1 MSKPSLPA
9 VAELPVMWQ
18 SASIDVES
26 VAPLRQFNI
35 KEAYDVA
42 NMSAVICVQVP
53 ETRAYRLLLSCNV
66 ESGTRATV
74 RVMSADDDAFDN
86 IANFNRIPKEEAAD
100 FIPLLNNSG
109 LVSADSTEQ
118 QKLAYIRAN
127 FKQAVVSIPAGQQK
141 LRVHASQK
149 LLPNTADPK
158 AYSLKVF
165 APLLGF
171 TIAGGQTNLSVVVTF
186 PPSFEGFP
194 VVIEAPVVEALAGQP
209 MPGEAVP
216 AFNGTIAAVP
226 AFAWH
231 WRNDPKVTINY
242 RYS

>member
-1 MSKPSLPA
+1 MSKQPLPP
-9 VAELPVMWQ
+9 VTELPVMWQ
-18 SASIDVES
+18 SANIDVES
-26 VAPLRQFNI
+26 VAPMRQFNLA
-35 KEAYDVA
+35 EAYDVA
-42 NMSAVICVQVP
+42 NMSAVICVQAP
-53 ETRAYRLLLSCNV
+53 EARAYRLLLSCNV

-74 RVMSADDDAFDN
+74 RVMSADDDTFDD
-86 IANFNRIPKEEAAD
+86 IANFNRIPKQEAAD

-109 LVSADSTEQ
+109 LVPADATEE
-118 QKLAYIRAN
+118 QKLSYIRSN
-127 FKQAVVSIPAGQQK
+127 FKQAVVNIPAGQQK
-141 LRVHASQK
+141 LRIHASQK
-149 LLPNTADPK
+149 LMPRNSDPK
-158 AYSLKVF
+158 AYALNVF

-194 VVIEAPVVEALAGQP
+194 VTIDAPVVEALAGQP

-216 AFNGTIAAVP
+216 AFSGTIGAVQ